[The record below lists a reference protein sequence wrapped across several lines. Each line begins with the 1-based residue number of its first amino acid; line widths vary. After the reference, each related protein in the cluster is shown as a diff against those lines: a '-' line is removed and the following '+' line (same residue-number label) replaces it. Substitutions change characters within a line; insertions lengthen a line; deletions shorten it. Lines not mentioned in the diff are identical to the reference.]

1 MVQGGDDMAVTG
13 VSKFER
19 FFREAAGLDVDKSDL
34 KRHDDFVDAK
44 LYDLMLR
51 GEANAKA
58 NDRDIIEFW
67 DLPITKGLQ
76 ERIHDFQKLDQ
87 EVQLSSVLER
97 ITAYPPM
104 TLACSEDAR
113 SRLPHVAGGMSI
125 ALARTMTIV
134 EPKLRNPSTEHWERA
149 MQIFELL
156 Q

>member
-1 MVQGGDDMAVTG
+1 MAVTG
-13 VSKFER
+13 VSRFER
-19 FFREAAGLDVDKSDL
+19 FFREVAGLDVDKNDL
-34 KRHDDFVDAK
+34 KRHDDFVDEK

-58 NDRDIIEFW
+58 NNRDIIEFW

-76 ERIHDFQKLDQ
+76 ERIHDFQGLDQ
-87 EVQLSSVLER
+87 ELQLSSVFER
-97 ITAYPPM
+97 ITAHPPIA
-104 TLACSEDAR
+104 LACSEDAR
-113 SRLPHVAGGMSI
+113 SRLPHVSGGMSI

-134 EPKLRNPSTEHWERA
+134 DPKMRDPSTEHWERA